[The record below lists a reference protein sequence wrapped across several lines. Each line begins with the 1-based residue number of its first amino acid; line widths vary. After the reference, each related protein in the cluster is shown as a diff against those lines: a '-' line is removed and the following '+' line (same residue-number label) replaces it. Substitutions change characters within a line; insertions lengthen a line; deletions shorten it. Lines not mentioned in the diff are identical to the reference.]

1 MGVFAVLFGIIEI
14 FVLLWIRGVQ
24 GALRDASELIAKQQ
38 TELSALR
45 ESVGRDYVPRTE
57 HREMRDEFREGLAGI
72 DRKLADINNKLY
84 SKQEK
89 Q

>member
-14 FVLLWIRGVQ
+14 FVMLWIRGVQ
-24 GALRDASELIAKQQ
+24 GALKEASDLIVKLQAQ
-38 TELSALR
+38 LSALR

-57 HREMRDEFREGLAGI
+57 HREMRDEFREGLASI

-89 Q
+89 